1 MATNHFDTIIVGA
14 GMAGLY
20 AAYLHLSTLKRPP
33 SGAVMSKQSAA
44 DCALRN
50 CVCPSSSFLVLEKQK
65 SLGGRA
71 GNDTFF
77 GAQVVTGAGIGRK
90 SKDKLLY
97 RLLRDL
103 GVGTT
108 EFMVRPHYSPII
120 LKNDIKQTMELLRK
134 EYVKRQQLQQPHQ
147 QPPASTFKQF
157 ATSVLGKSDYD
168 NFVVSSG
175 YSDYE
180 NEDAHETLFFYGM
193 EDNACC
199 WKAFTV
205 PWHDLVTKLY
215 ETIGPQH
222 FKLGCGVASLRR
234 TETGFLIKTDTSLSF
249 TCNQCILATAIDTVQ
264 KLLPKMPIYKHVRG
278 QPFLR
283 VYAKFD
289 KASIPLMKEAVPS
302 FTVVPP
308 PLQHVIPMNADLGVY
323 MIAYCDNKNATSLP
337 QNNTKEVRDMYV
349 ALLEKFFG
357 ISGLHIVAIKNYFW
371 QIGTHYYAPLAA
383 NKRPDF
389 LRQIQ
394 HPDTGLFVVGEAVSR
409 NQGWVEGA
417 LESVLSIRLS

>member
-1 MATNHFDTIIVGA
+1 MATNDYDTIIVGA

-20 AAYLHLSTLKRPP
+20 TAYMHT
-33 SGAVMSKQSAA
+33 
-44 DCALRN
+44 
-50 CVCPSSSFLVLEKQK
+50 PSSSFLVLEKQK

-77 GAQVVTGAGIGRK
+77 GAEIVTGAGIGRK

-97 RLLRDL
+97 RLLQDL
-103 GVGTT
+103 GMSTT
-108 EFMVRPHYSPII
+108 EFTVRPRYSPLI
-120 LKNDIKQTMELLRK
+120 LKTDIKQTMELLRK
-134 EYVKRQQLQQPHQ
+134 EYVKREQI
-147 QPPASTFKQF
+147 PATTFKQF

-168 NFVVSSG
+168 NFVVASG

-215 ETIGPQH
+215 HTIGPKH

-234 TETGFLIKTDTSLSF
+234 TETGFSIKTDTGLSF

-264 KLLPKMPIYKHVRG
+264 KLLPKMPIYRRVRG

-289 KASIPLMKEAVPS
+289 KASIPLMREAAPS
-302 FTVVPP
+302 FTIVPP

-357 ISGLHIVAIKNYFW
+357 ISGLHIVAVKNYFW
-371 QIGTHYYAPLAA
+371 EIGTHCYAPLAA
-383 NKRPDF
+383 DKRPDF

-394 HPDTGLFVVGEAVSR
+394 RPDNGLFVVGEAVSR

-417 LESVLSIRLS
+417 LESVVNVFSSSVLQKHS

>member
-1 MATNHFDTIIVGA
+1 MTTNHFDTIIVGA

-20 AAYLHLSTLKRPP
+20 AAYL
-33 SGAVMSKQSAA
+33 
-44 DCALRN
+44 RN
-50 CVCPSSSFLVLEKQK
+50 CVRRTSSSFLVLEKQK

-97 RLLRDL
+97 RLLQDL

-108 EFMVRPHYSPII
+108 EYMVKPRYSPSV
-120 LKNDIKQTMELLRK
+120 LTMNLKQTMELLRK
-134 EYVKRQQLQQPHQ
+134 EFHKRQQP

-249 TCNQCILATAIDTVQ
+249 TCNQCILATAIDTIQ
-264 KLLPKMPIYKHVRG
+264 KLLPKMPIYKRVRG

-289 KASIPLMKEAVPS
+289 KASIPLMREAVPS

-357 ISGLHIVAIKNYFW
+357 ISGLHILAIKNYFW
-371 QIGTHYYAPLAA
+371 QIGTHYYAPLDAK
-383 NKRPDF
+383 KRPDF

-417 LESVLSIRLS
+417 LESVLSIGLS

>member
-1 MATNHFDTIIVGA
+1 MATNDYDTIIVGA

-20 AAYLHLSTLKRPP
+20 AAYML
-33 SGAVMSKQSAA
+33 
-44 DCALRN
+44 
-50 CVCPSSSFLVLEKQK
+50 PSSSFLVLEKQK

-77 GAQVVTGAGIGRK
+77 GAEIVTGAGIGRK

-97 RLLRDL
+97 RLLQDL
-103 GVGTT
+103 GMSTT
-108 EFMVRPHYSPII
+108 EFTVRPRYSPLI
-120 LKNDIKQTMELLRK
+120 LKTDIKQTMELLRK
-134 EYVKRQQLQQPHQ
+134 EYVKRQQI
-147 QPPASTFKQF
+147 PATTFKQF

-168 NFVVSSG
+168 NFVVASG

-199 WKAFTV
+199 W
-205 PWHDLVTKLY
+205 
-215 ETIGPQH
+215 
-222 FKLGCGVASLRR
+222 
-234 TETGFLIKTDTSLSF
+234 TETGFSIKTDTGLSF

-264 KLLPKMPIYKHVRG
+264 KLLPKMPIYRRVRG

-289 KASIPLMKEAVPS
+289 KASIPLMREAAPS
-302 FTVVPP
+302 FTIVPP

-357 ISGLHIVAIKNYFW
+357 ISGLHILAVKNYFW
-371 QIGTHYYAPLAA
+371 EIGTHCYAPLAA
-383 NKRPDF
+383 DKRPDF

-394 HPDTGLFVVGEAVSR
+394 RPDNGLFVVGEAVSR

-417 LESVLSIRLS
+417 LESVLSIRT